1 VHSNWRPLGRFFMEN
16 RAQKYYF
23 AGKWLGIMTDIF
35 DKLLI
40 LRSPGVGPVAY
51 EKLIRQFGSVAAAAD
66 SVRGNAT
73 LVDAVSRELDVAEKI
88 GARFIADDDPM
99 YPLSLKNV
107 KGHPPVISVRGN
119 LETLT
124 RPAVAIVGT
133 RHATAA
139 GMGLVADLAENFAA
153 HSVAVV
159 SGMAIGTDTAAHHGA
174 LRADGCTQTIAVLGG
189 GVDYIWPLENESLYY
204 EIIERGAVVSEMPI
218 GFVPRGTNFV
228 QRNRWIAGIAQKV
241 ILSEADLNSGSM
253 RTAEFALE
261 YARELWAVP
270 SHPSDSRAAG
280 PNHLIATG
288 RAKLCSGVADF
299 FDDGSKVVK
308 NNVDKQKNSESENA
322 LLDALGT
329 IPVSESV
336 LADVVKKSVSEIKRD
351 LVVLELRGLVRKTTN
366 GYVRV

>member
-1 VHSNWRPLGRFFMEN
+1 
-16 RAQKYYF
+16 
-23 AGKWLGIMTDIF
+23 MTDLF

-66 SVRGNAT
+66 SVRGDMA
-73 LVDAVSRELDVAEKI
+73 LVDAVKREMDMADKI
-88 GARFIADDDPM
+88 GAHYICDDDEF
-99 YPLSLKNV
+99 YPVSLKNI
-107 KGHPPVISVRGN
+107 KGHPPVIVARGN
-119 LETLT
+119 LETLA

-139 GMGLVADLAENFAA
+139 GMNLVADLAESFAS
-153 HSVAVV
+153 HNVAVV
-159 SGMAIGTDTAAHHGA
+159 SGMAIGTDTAAHRGA
-174 LRADGCTQTIAVLGG
+174 LRADGNAQTIAVLGG
-189 GVDYIWPLENESLYY
+189 GVDYIWPVENESLYY
-204 EIIERGAVVSEMPI
+204 EIIERGVVVSEMPV

-228 QRNRWIAGIAQKV
+228 QRNRWIAGIANKV
-241 ILSEADLNSGSM
+241 ILSEADLKSGSM

-288 RAKLCSGVADF
+288 AAKLCSGIGDF
-299 FDDGSKVVK
+299 FSDSSKVVK
-308 NNVDKQKNSESENA
+308 KDVNNLKNSDAENI

-329 IPVSESV
+329 VPVSESV
-336 LADVVKKSVSEIKRD
+336 LADVVKKSISEIKRD